1 MESKA
6 ARATG
11 EVELPA
17 LKKGSKIAHLI
28 SASPILTAEYPE
40 AVSFADRAG
49 RGMIKVEKSNRTVDI

>member
-11 EVELPA
+11 VELPA
-17 LKKGSKIAHLI
+17 LKKGSSIAHLI
-28 SASPILTAEYPE
+28 NTSPILTAEYPE

-49 RGMIKVEKSNRTVDI
+49 RCMIKVEKSNRTVDT